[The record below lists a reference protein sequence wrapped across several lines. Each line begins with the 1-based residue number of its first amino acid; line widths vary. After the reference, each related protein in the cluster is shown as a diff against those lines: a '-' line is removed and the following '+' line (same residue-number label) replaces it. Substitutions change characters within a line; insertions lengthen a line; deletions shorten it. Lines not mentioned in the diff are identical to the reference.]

1 MHTALYEVVGHA
13 SGKLNPG
20 VGTPKETLKNYSST
34 LEEARA
40 DLVALFFILDDKM
53 QEIGLMKNKEAGYA
67 EYDNYISNGMML
79 QLRRI
84 IPGENIEE
92 DHMRNRQLV
101 AAWAFNRGLEKNV
114 IERKSINNKTYFVI
128 NDYDELRIY
137 FGELLREIQR
147 IKSEGDFN
155 SGRRLVETYGVQVDK
170 SLHKEVL
177 RRSDPLN
184 IAPYSGFVN
193 PEMTPI
199 RKGYSI
205 VDVEIDY
212 PKDFIQQMIEY
223 GEKYSFEKGTEKNIT
238 DLEN

>member
-40 DLVALFFILDDKM
+40 DLVALYFILDDKM

>member
-1 MHTALYEVVGHA
+1 
-13 SGKLNPG
+13 
-20 VGTPKETLKNYSST
+20 
-34 LEEARA
+34 
-40 DLVALFFILDDKM
+40 
-53 QEIGLMKNKEAGYA
+53 
-67 EYDNYISNGMML
+67 MML

-155 SGRRLVETYGVQVDK
+155 SGRRLVETYGVKVDK
-170 SLHKEVL
+170 SLHEEVL

-205 VDVEIDY
+205 VDVEINY
-212 PKDFIQQMIEY
+212 PKDFNQQMIEY
-223 GEKYSFEKGTEKNIT
+223 
-238 DLEN
+238 

>member
-1 MHTALYEVVGHA
+1 MHTALHEVVGHA

-40 DLVALFFILDDKM
+40 DLVALYFILDDKM

-101 AAWAFNRGLEKNV
+101 AAWVFNRGLEKNV

-137 FGELLREIQR
+137 FGELLRKIQR

-170 SLHKEVL
+170 SLHEEVL

-238 DLEN
+238 D

>member
-1 MHTALYEVVGHA
+1 MHTALHEVVGHA
-13 SGKLNPG
+13 SGKLNLG

-40 DLVALFFILDDKM
+40 DLVALYFILDDKM

-238 DLEN
+238 D

>member
-1 MHTALYEVVGHA
+1 MHTALHEVVGHA

-40 DLVALFFILDDKM
+40 DLVALYFILDDKM

-170 SLHKEVL
+170 SLHEEVL

-238 DLEN
+238 D

>member
-1 MHTALYEVVGHA
+1 MHTALHEVVGHA

-40 DLVALFFILDDKM
+40 DLVALYFILDDKM

-238 DLEN
+238 D

>member
-1 MHTALYEVVGHA
+1 
-13 SGKLNPG
+13 
-20 VGTPKETLKNYSST
+20 
-34 LEEARA
+34 
-40 DLVALFFILDDKM
+40 
-53 QEIGLMKNKEAGYA
+53 
-67 EYDNYISNGMML
+67 
-79 QLRRI
+79 
-84 IPGENIEE
+84 
-92 DHMRNRQLV
+92 MRNRQLV

-170 SLHKEVL
+170 SLHEEVL

-238 DLEN
+238 D

>member
-1 MHTALYEVVGHA
+1 
-13 SGKLNPG
+13 
-20 VGTPKETLKNYSST
+20 
-34 LEEARA
+34 
-40 DLVALFFILDDKM
+40 
-53 QEIGLMKNKEAGYA
+53 
-67 EYDNYISNGMML
+67 
-79 QLRRI
+79 
-84 IPGENIEE
+84 
-92 DHMRNRQLV
+92 
-101 AAWAFNRGLEKNV
+101 
-114 IERKSINNKTYFVI
+114 VI

-170 SLHKEVL
+170 SLHEEVL

-238 DLEN
+238 D